1 MLVLNN
7 FPEDNKPLKLVTT
20 TFQGMFPAINPE
32 TIHLNDCRRVLLLHY
47 DKVIVVRNAYE

>member
-20 TFQGMFPAINPE
+20 TFRGMFPAINPE

-47 DKVIVVRNAYE
+47 DKVVTSQMVNE

>member
-1 MLVLNN
+1 MLNN

-47 DKVIVVRNAYE
+47 DKVVTSQMVNG